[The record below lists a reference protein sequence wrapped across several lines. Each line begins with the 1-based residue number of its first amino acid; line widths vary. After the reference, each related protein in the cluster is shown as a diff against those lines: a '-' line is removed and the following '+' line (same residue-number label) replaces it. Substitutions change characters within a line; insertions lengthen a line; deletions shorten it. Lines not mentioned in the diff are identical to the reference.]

1 MAKHTGYNIFQNKR
15 TYVLFLL
22 CKFDIINTS
31 YFIWN
36 IVIFRRII
44 IQELQLN
51 KYINLQEQEI
61 LQKKYKQNIS
71 KLIEKHNNTYIE
83 QLRKDL
89 KILNKINGYPLDEN
103 QSRVVLSNDLATLV
117 IAGAGSGK
125 SLTIIGKIVYLVKVC
140 NINPNDILC
149 ISFTNDATINL
160 KNNIKKNYNF
170 DIDIYTFHKLS
181 LSILKS
187 HNIKYTIAKE
197 DLLTDIIE
205 IFFNEVIPTN
215 KIYQKAIYYILG
227 KTSNEKEIL
236 NLKRLITTFINLYKS
251 NNYPITYYL
260 SILKKIKFTFNLKE
274 YIKNKYLILLIFN
287 IHIMYQDELNK
298 ESSLDFNDMINK
310 TVEVLDNLSLKKK
323 WKYIIVDEYQD
334 TSLTKFNLIK
344 KIIDICNA
352 NFLAVGDDFQSIYRF
367 TGCNLH
373 IFLNFTKYFNYS
385 KIMPIINTYRNPQEL
400 INIAGKFIMK
410 NKYQQ
415 KKRLVS
421 NKRLSNPVIIYYSN
435 NKVSLLKEILTTIE
449 SKDIMVLGRNN
460 KDILKYIDNTY
471 KQDNDIYTYQ
481 NTSFRYL
488 TIHKS
493 KGLESENIILINME
507 DKLLGLPTK
516 IKDEK
521 ILRYVN
527 NTKDYYPYEEE
538 RRLFYVALTRTKNKT
553 YIISPYKNESIFI
566 KEIKKYKGI
575 IQIKK

>member
-1 MAKHTGYNIFQNKR
+1 M
-15 TYVLFLL
+15 
-22 CKFDIINTS
+22 
-31 YFIWN
+31 N
-36 IVIFRRII
+36 IVIQRRII
-44 IQELQLN
+44 IIEL
-51 KYINLQEQEI
+51 KYINLQEKEQLLKENPKVKR
-61 LQKKYKQNIS
+61 LS
-71 KLIEKHNNTYIE
+71 KLIDQHNTTYIDN
-83 QLRKDL
+83 LRK
-89 KILNKINGYPLDEN
+89 KINILNNINGYPLDDY
-103 QSRVVLSNDLATLV
+103 QSRVVLSNEKATLV
-117 IAGAGSGK
+117 VAGAGSGK
-125 SLTIIGKIVYLVKVC
+125 SLTIIGKIVYLVKIC

-187 HNIKYTIAKE
+187 NNIKYAIAKE
-197 DLLTDIIE
+197 DLLLDIIE
-205 IFFNEVIPTN
+205 LFFNEIIPNN
-215 KIYQKAIYYILG
+215 KIYQKAQKYILG
-227 KTSNEKEIL
+227 KTPTEKEIV

-260 SILKKIKFTFNLKE
+260 LILKKIKYTLNIKE

-287 IHIMYQDELNK
+287 IHIMYQEELNK
-298 ESSLDFNDMINK
+298 DKSLDFNDMINK
-310 TVEVLDNLSLKKK
+310 TIDIISNKGLIKK

-334 TSLTKFNLIK
+334 TSITKFNLIK
-344 KIIDICNA
+344 NIIDICNA
-352 NFLAVGDDFQSIYRF
+352 KFLAVGDDFQSIYRF

-400 INIAGKFIMK
+400 INIAGKFVMK

-415 KKRLVS
+415 KKNLIS
-421 NKRLSNPVIIYYSN
+421 SKQLSNPVIIYYSN
-435 NKVSLLKEILTTIE
+435 NKVSILKEILKLIE
-449 SKDIMVLGRNN
+449 SNNIMVLGRNN

-481 NTSFRYL
+481 NKSFRYL

-493 KGLESENIILINME
+493 KGLESEYVILINVE
-507 DKLLGLPTK
+507 DNLLGLPTK

-521 ILRYVN
+521 ILKYVN

-566 KEIKKYKGI
+566 KEIKKYKGV

>member
-1 MAKHTGYNIFQNKR
+1 M
-15 TYVLFLL
+15 
-22 CKFDIINTS
+22 
-31 YFIWN
+31 
-36 IVIFRRII
+36 
-44 IQELQLN
+44 
-51 KYINLQEQEI
+51 
-61 LQKKYKQNIS
+61 
-71 KLIEKHNNTYIE
+71 
-83 QLRKDL
+83 
-89 KILNKINGYPLDEN
+89 
-103 QSRVVLSNDLATLV
+103 VLSNELATLV
-117 IAGAGSGK
+117 VAGAGSGK
-125 SLTIIGKIVYLVKVC
+125 SLTIIGKIVYLVKIC

-187 HNIKYTIAKE
+187 HNIKYTIAEE
-197 DLLTDIIE
+197 DLLTNVIE
-205 IFFNEVIPTN
+205 LFFNEIIPTN
-215 KIYQKAIYYILG
+215 KIYQKAIYFILG
-227 KTSNEKEIL
+227 KNPSNKEIL

-251 NNYPITYYL
+251 NNFPITYYL
-260 SILKKIKFTFNLKE
+260 KILKKIKFTLNIKE

-298 ESSLDFNDMINK
+298 EQTLDFNDMINK
-310 TVEVLDNLSLKKK
+310 TIDILDTYGLKKK

-334 TSLTKFNLIK
+334 TSITKFNLIK

-400 INIAGKFIMK
+400 INIAGKFVMK

-415 KKRLVS
+415 KKNLVS
-421 NKRLSNPVIIYYSN
+421 NKHLSNPVIIYYSN
-435 NKVSLLKEILTTIE
+435 NKISVLKEILNTIE

-460 KDILKYIDNTY
+460 KDIFNYIDDTY
-471 KQDNDIYTYQ
+471 KQDNDIHTY
-481 NTSFRYL
+481 NNKSFRYL

-493 KGLESENIILINME
+493 KGLESEYIILINVE

-527 NTKDYYPYEEE
+527 NAKDYYPYEEE

-566 KEIKKYKGI
+566 KEIKKYKGV

>member
-61 LQKKYKQNIS
+61 LQKKYKQSIS
-71 KLIEKHNNTYIE
+71 KLIDKHNNTYIE

-89 KILNKINGYPLDEN
+89 KVLNNINGYPLDEY
-103 QSRVVLSNDLATLV
+103 QSRVVLSNELATLV

-435 NKVSLLKEILTTIE
+435 NKVSILKEILTTIE

-460 KDILKYIDNTY
+460 KDILNYIDNTY

-566 KEIKKYKGI
+566 KELKKYKGI